1 MGSSVIFNRAFLKT
15 QLTVGT
21 GITVIGKFDKTKN
34 VITASDIKMGT
45 LMNKTRIEP
54 VYHCTRGLTNKNLAT
69 YINMT
74 LLMYGK
80 EIEDY
85 KNGPYAEYIK
95 NPEEYEK
102 KYKCTKKYI
111 EFLKNEFPKKIN
123 WTDDQCYD
131 DMKEDYDSDM
141 IDKDGNLLSK
151 YNPKSKWD
159 WYEVGGRWCGGI
171 PMKTNTKLEI
181 KSCNECMVSQI
192 DMDKISP
199 PYAYVDTNGI
209 WNERGEMGWFG
220 ISSNDKDEKSWDDEF
235 KKFINNQNKST
246 IVTLVDCHI

>member
-1 MGSSVIFNRAFLKT
+1 MSHFCVYVFH
-15 QLTVGT
+15 
-21 GITVIGKFDKTKN
+21 DKNTS
-34 VITASDIKMGT
+34 ID
-45 LMNKTRIEP
+45 
-54 VYHCTRGLTNKNLAT
+54 
-69 YINMT
+69 T
-74 LLMYGK
+74 LLAPYDENLVVEPYVEYNKEEAIAKVRK

-85 KNGPYAEYIK
+85 KNGIYAAYIK

-102 KYKCTKKYI
+102 KYESSKKHI

-131 DMKEDYDSDM
+131 DIKGDYDSDM
-141 IDKDGNLLSK
+141 IDKDGNLLSE

-181 KSCNECMVSQI
+181 KSCNECKVSQI

-199 PYAYVDTNGI
+199 PYAYIDTNGI

-220 ISSNDKDEKSWDDEF
+220 ISTNDKDEKSWDDEF
-235 KKFINNQNKST
+235 KKFIKNQKKST

>member
-1 MGSSVIFNRAFLKT
+1 MSHFCVYVFH
-15 QLTVGT
+15 
-21 GITVIGKFDKTKN
+21 DKNTS
-34 VITASDIKMGT
+34 ID
-45 LMNKTRIEP
+45 
-54 VYHCTRGLTNKNLAT
+54 
-69 YINMT
+69 T
-74 LLMYGK
+74 LLAPYDENLLVEPYVEYNKEEAIAKVRK

-131 DMKEDYDSDM
+131 DMKEYYDSDM

-181 KSCNECMVSQI
+181 KSCNECKVSQI

-199 PYAYVDTNGI
+199 PYAYVDTNGN
-209 WNERGEMGWFG
+209 WYERGKMGWFG
-220 ISSNDKDEKSWDDEF
+220 ISSNDKDKDSWDDEF
-235 KKFINNQNKST
+235 KKFINNQKKST

>member
-1 MGSSVIFNRAFLKT
+1 MSHFCVYVFH
-15 QLTVGT
+15 
-21 GITVIGKFDKTKN
+21 DKNTS
-34 VITASDIKMGT
+34 ID
-45 LMNKTRIEP
+45 
-54 VYHCTRGLTNKNLAT
+54 
-69 YINMT
+69 T
-74 LLMYGK
+74 LLAPYDENIVVEPYVEYNKEEAIAKVRK

-131 DMKEDYDSDM
+131 DMKEYYDSDM

-199 PYAYVDTNGI
+199 PYAYVDTNGN
-209 WNERGEMGWFG
+209 WNERGKMGWFG
-220 ISSNDKDEKSWDDEF
+220 ISTNDKDEKSWDDEF
-235 KKFINNQNKST
+235 KKFINNQKKST

>member
-1 MGSSVIFNRAFLKT
+1 MSHFCVYVFH
-15 QLTVGT
+15 
-21 GITVIGKFDKTKN
+21 DKNTS
-34 VITASDIKMGT
+34 ID
-45 LMNKTRIEP
+45 
-54 VYHCTRGLTNKNLAT
+54 
-69 YINMT
+69 T
-74 LLMYGK
+74 LLAPYDENLVVEPYVEYNKEEAIAKVRK

-181 KSCNECMVSQI
+181 KSCNECKVSQI

-220 ISSNDKDEKSWDDEF
+220 ISSNDKDEKTWDDEF
-235 KKFINNQNKST
+235 KKFINNQKKST

>member
-1 MGSSVIFNRAFLKT
+1 MSHFCVYVFH
-15 QLTVGT
+15 
-21 GITVIGKFDKTKN
+21 DKNTS
-34 VITASDIKMGT
+34 ID
-45 LMNKTRIEP
+45 
-54 VYHCTRGLTNKNLAT
+54 
-69 YINMT
+69 T
-74 LLMYGK
+74 LLAPYDENLVVDPYVEYTKEEAIAKVRK

-85 KNGPYAEYIK
+85 KNGTYAKYIK

-102 KYKCTKKYI
+102 KYECTKKHI
-111 EFLKNEFPKKIN
+111 EFLKNEFPQQIN

-131 DMKEDYDSDM
+131 DIKEDYDSDM

-151 YNPKSKWD
+151 YNQKSKWD
-159 WYEVGGRWCGGI
+159 WYEVGGRWDGGI

-181 KSCNECMVSQI
+181 KSCNECKVSQI

-199 PYAYVDTNGI
+199 PYAYIDTNGI

-220 ISSNDKDEKSWDDEF
+220 ISSNDKDEKSWNDEF
-235 KKFINNQNKST
+235 KNFIKSQKKST

>member
-1 MGSSVIFNRAFLKT
+1 MSHFCVYVFH
-15 QLTVGT
+15 
-21 GITVIGKFDKTKN
+21 DKNTS
-34 VITASDIKMGT
+34 ID
-45 LMNKTRIEP
+45 
-54 VYHCTRGLTNKNLAT
+54 
-69 YINMT
+69 T
-74 LLMYGK
+74 LLAPYDENLVVEPYVEYTK
-80 EIEDY
+80 EEAIAKVRNEIEDY

-159 WYEVGGRWCGGI
+159 WYEVGGRWNGGI
-171 PMKTNTKLEI
+171 PMKTSTKLEI

-220 ISSNDKDEKSWDDEF
+220 ISSNDKDEKSWGDEF
-235 KKFINNQNKST
+235 KKFINNQKKST

>member
-1 MGSSVIFNRAFLKT
+1 MSHFCVYVFH
-15 QLTVGT
+15 
-21 GITVIGKFDKTKN
+21 DKNTSIYN
-34 VITASDIKMGT
+34 LLAQYD
-45 LMNKTRIEP
+45 
-54 VYHCTRGLTNKNLAT
+54 KNLVVEPYVEYSKEEA
-69 YINMT
+69 IAKVR
-74 LLMYGK
+74 K

-199 PYAYVDTNGI
+199 PYAYVDTNGN
-209 WNERGEMGWFG
+209 WYERGKMGWFG
-220 ISSNDKDEKSWDDEF
+220 ISSNDKDEKSWGDEF
-235 KKFINNQNKST
+235 KKFIKNQKKST

>member
-1 MGSSVIFNRAFLKT
+1 MSHFCVYVFH
-15 QLTVGT
+15 
-21 GITVIGKFDKTKN
+21 DKNTS
-34 VITASDIKMGT
+34 ID
-45 LMNKTRIEP
+45 
-54 VYHCTRGLTNKNLAT
+54 
-69 YINMT
+69 T
-74 LLMYGK
+74 LLAPYDENIVVEPYVEYTKEEAIAKVRK

-85 KNGPYAEYIK
+85 KNGTYAKYIK

-102 KYKCTKKYI
+102 KYECTKKHI
-111 EFLKNEFPKKIN
+111 EFLKNEFPQQIN

-131 DMKEDYDSDM
+131 DIKEDYDSDM

-159 WYEVGGRWCGGI
+159 WYEVGGRWDGGI

-181 KSCNECMVSQI
+181 KSCNECKVSQI

-199 PYAYVDTNGI
+199 PYAYIDTNGN
-209 WNERGEMGWFG
+209 WNERGKMGWFG
-220 ISSNDKDEKSWDDEF
+220 ISTNDKDEKSWNDEF
-235 KKFINNQNKST
+235 KNFIKSQKKST

>member
-1 MGSSVIFNRAFLKT
+1 MSHFCVYVFH
-15 QLTVGT
+15 
-21 GITVIGKFDKTKN
+21 DKNTS
-34 VITASDIKMGT
+34 ID
-45 LMNKTRIEP
+45 
-54 VYHCTRGLTNKNLAT
+54 
-69 YINMT
+69 T
-74 LLMYGK
+74 LLAPYDENLVVEPYVEYNKEEAIAKVRK

-181 KSCNECMVSQI
+181 KSCNECKVSQI

-220 ISSNDKDEKSWDDEF
+220 ISSNDKDEKTWDDEF
-235 KKFINNQNKST
+235 KKFINN
-246 IVTLVDCHI
+246 

>member
-1 MGSSVIFNRAFLKT
+1 MSHFCVYVFH
-15 QLTVGT
+15 
-21 GITVIGKFDKTKN
+21 DKNTS
-34 VITASDIKMGT
+34 ID
-45 LMNKTRIEP
+45 
-54 VYHCTRGLTNKNLAT
+54 
-69 YINMT
+69 T
-74 LLMYGK
+74 LLAPYDENLVVEPYVEYNKEEAIAKVRK

-102 KYKCTKKYI
+102 KYECAKKHI

-151 YNPKSKWD
+151 YNQKSKWD
-159 WYEVGGRWCGGI
+159 WYEVGGRWSGGI

-181 KSCNECMVSQI
+181 KSCNECKASQI

-199 PYAYVDTNGI
+199 PYAYIDTNGI
-209 WNERGEMGWFG
+209 WHERGKMGWFG
-220 ISSNDKDEKSWDDEF
+220 ISTNDKDEKSWDDEF
-235 KKFINNQNKST
+235 KKFINNQKKST

>member
-1 MGSSVIFNRAFLKT
+1 MSHFCVYVFH
-15 QLTVGT
+15 
-21 GITVIGKFDKTKN
+21 DKNTS
-34 VITASDIKMGT
+34 ID
-45 LMNKTRIEP
+45 
-54 VYHCTRGLTNKNLAT
+54 
-69 YINMT
+69 T
-74 LLMYGK
+74 LLAPYDENLVVEPYVEYNKEEAIAKVRK

-131 DMKEDYDSDM
+131 DIKEDYDSDM

-151 YNPKSKWD
+151 YNQKSKWD
-159 WYEVGGRWCGGI
+159 WYEVGGRWDGGI

-181 KSCNECMVSQI
+181 KSCNECKVSQI
-192 DMDKISP
+192 DMDKIGT
-199 PYAYVDTNGI
+199 PYAYVDTNGN
-209 WNERGEMGWFG
+209 WYGRGEMGWFG
-220 ISSNDKDEKSWDDEF
+220 ASSNDKDEKSWDDEF
-235 KKFINNQNKST
+235 KNFIKNQKKST

>member
-1 MGSSVIFNRAFLKT
+1 MSHFCVYVFH
-15 QLTVGT
+15 
-21 GITVIGKFDKTKN
+21 DKDTS
-34 VITASDIKMGT
+34 ID
-45 LMNKTRIEP
+45 
-54 VYHCTRGLTNKNLAT
+54 
-69 YINMT
+69 T
-74 LLMYGK
+74 LLAPYDENLVVEPYVEYNKEEAIAKVRK

-131 DMKEDYDSDM
+131 DIKEDYDSDM

-159 WYEVGGRWCGGI
+159 WYVVGGRWNGGI
-171 PMKTNTKLEI
+171 PMKTNMKLEI
-181 KSCNECMVSQI
+181 KSCNECKVSQI
-192 DMDKISP
+192 DMDKIDT
-199 PYAYVDTNGI
+199 PYAYVDTNGN

-220 ISSNDKDEKSWDDEF
+220 ISTNDKDKDSWDDEF
-235 KKFINNQNKST
+235 KKFINNQKKST

>member
-1 MGSSVIFNRAFLKT
+1 MSHFCVYVFH
-15 QLTVGT
+15 
-21 GITVIGKFDKTKN
+21 DKNTS
-34 VITASDIKMGT
+34 ID
-45 LMNKTRIEP
+45 
-54 VYHCTRGLTNKNLAT
+54 
-69 YINMT
+69 T
-74 LLMYGK
+74 LLAPYDENLVVEPYVEYNKEEAIAKVRK

-181 KSCNECMVSQI
+181 KSCNECKVSQI

-209 WNERGEMGWFG
+209 WNERGKMGWFG
-220 ISSNDKDEKSWDDEF
+220 ISSNDKDEKSWGDEF
-235 KKFINNQNKST
+235 KKFIKNQKKST

>member
-1 MGSSVIFNRAFLKT
+1 MSHFCVYVFH
-15 QLTVGT
+15 
-21 GITVIGKFDKTKN
+21 DKNTSINDLLAPYDENLVVEPYVEYTKEEAIAK
-34 VITASDIKMGT
+34 V
-45 LMNKTRIEP
+45 R
-54 VYHCTRGLTNKNLAT
+54 
-69 YINMT
+69 
-74 LLMYGK
+74 K

-85 KNGPYAEYIK
+85 KNGTYAEYIK

-131 DMKEDYDSDM
+131 DMKEYYDSDM

-181 KSCNECMVSQI
+181 KSCNECKVSQI

-199 PYAYVDTNGI
+199 PLCLY
-209 WNERGEMGWFG
+209 
-220 ISSNDKDEKSWDDEF
+220 
-235 KKFINNQNKST
+235 
-246 IVTLVDCHI
+246 

>member
-1 MGSSVIFNRAFLKT
+1 MSHFCVYVFH
-15 QLTVGT
+15 
-21 GITVIGKFDKTKN
+21 DKNTS
-34 VITASDIKMGT
+34 ID
-45 LMNKTRIEP
+45 
-54 VYHCTRGLTNKNLAT
+54 
-69 YINMT
+69 T
-74 LLMYGK
+74 LLAPYDENIVVEPYVEYTKEEAIAKVRK

-85 KNGPYAEYIK
+85 KNGTYAKYIK

-102 KYKCTKKYI
+102 KYECAKKHI

-131 DMKEDYDSDM
+131 DIKEDYDSDM

-159 WYEVGGRWCGGI
+159 WYEVGGRWDGGI

-181 KSCNECMVSQI
+181 KSCNECKVSQI

-199 PYAYVDTNGI
+199 PYAYIDTNGN
-209 WNERGEMGWFG
+209 WNERGKMGWFG
-220 ISSNDKDEKSWDDEF
+220 ISTNDKDEKSWNDEF
-235 KKFINNQNKST
+235 KNFIKSQKKST

>member
-1 MGSSVIFNRAFLKT
+1 MSHFCVYVFH
-15 QLTVGT
+15 
-21 GITVIGKFDKTKN
+21 DKDTS
-34 VITASDIKMGT
+34 ID
-45 LMNKTRIEP
+45 
-54 VYHCTRGLTNKNLAT
+54 
-69 YINMT
+69 T
-74 LLMYGK
+74 LLAPYDENLVVEPYVEYNKEEAIAKVRK

-131 DMKEDYDSDM
+131 DMKEYYDSDM
-141 IDKDGNLLSK
+141 IDKDGNLLSI

-159 WYEVGGRWCGGI
+159 WYEVGGRWDGGI
-171 PMKTNTKLEI
+171 PMKTNIKLEI

-209 WNERGEMGWFG
+209 WNERGETGWFG

-235 KKFINNQNKST
+235 KKFINNQKKST

>member
-1 MGSSVIFNRAFLKT
+1 MSHFCVYVFH
-15 QLTVGT
+15 
-21 GITVIGKFDKTKN
+21 DKNTS
-34 VITASDIKMGT
+34 ID
-45 LMNKTRIEP
+45 
-54 VYHCTRGLTNKNLAT
+54 
-69 YINMT
+69 T
-74 LLMYGK
+74 LLAPYDENLVVEPYVEYNKEEAIAKVRK

-131 DMKEDYDSDM
+131 DMKEYYASD
-141 IDKDGNLLSK
+141 K

-181 KSCNECMVSQI
+181 KSCNECKVSQI

-199 PYAYVDTNGI
+199 PYAYIDTNGI
-209 WNERGEMGWFG
+209 WYERGKMGWFG
-220 ISSNDKDEKSWDDEF
+220 ISTNDKDEKSWADEF
-235 KKFINNQNKST
+235 KKFINNQKKST

>member
-1 MGSSVIFNRAFLKT
+1 MSHFCVYVFH
-15 QLTVGT
+15 
-21 GITVIGKFDKTKN
+21 DKNTS
-34 VITASDIKMGT
+34 ID
-45 LMNKTRIEP
+45 
-54 VYHCTRGLTNKNLAT
+54 
-69 YINMT
+69 T
-74 LLMYGK
+74 LLAPYDENLVVEPYVEYNKEEAIAKVRK

-131 DMKEDYDSDM
+131 DIKEDYDSDM
-141 IDKDGNLLSK
+141 IDKDGNLLSI

-159 WYEVGGRWCGGI
+159 WYEVGGRWDGGI
-171 PMKTNTKLEI
+171 PMKTNIKLEI
-181 KSCNECMVSQI
+181 KSCNECKVSQI

-199 PYAYVDTNGI
+199 PYAYVDTNGN
-209 WNERGEMGWFG
+209 WYGRGEMGWFG
-220 ISSNDKDEKSWDDEF
+220 ASSNDKDEKSWDDEF
-235 KKFINNQNKST
+235 KNFIKNQKKST

>member
-1 MGSSVIFNRAFLKT
+1 MSHFCVYVFH
-15 QLTVGT
+15 
-21 GITVIGKFDKTKN
+21 DKNTS
-34 VITASDIKMGT
+34 ID
-45 LMNKTRIEP
+45 
-54 VYHCTRGLTNKNLAT
+54 
-69 YINMT
+69 T
-74 LLMYGK
+74 LLAPYDENLVVEPYVEYNKEEAIAKVRK

-131 DMKEDYDSDM
+131 DMKEDYDFDM

-181 KSCNECMVSQI
+181 KSCNECKVSQI

-220 ISSNDKDEKSWDDEF
+220 ISSNDKDEKSWGDEF